1 MKCNNNKLFISEDYI
16 INLNKKDYHLN
27 KKNSSDN
34 LVLLQE
40 NVKNKILDKN
50 FKFPKVQTSVN
61 KDFKIKIN
69 SLISKKSLSKYRE
82 EIVDIVKQSKYL
94 RLLEDNT
101 GMLYLRYNEDL
112 EYEEEKYKQETL
124 IKDYI
129 LNNFPLLVS
138 YEFNSGMSK
147 DINKIVISIG
157 KEVDME

>member
-1 MKCNNNKLFISEDYI
+1 MKYNNKLFISEDYI
-16 INLNKKDYHLN
+16 INLNKQDKHLN
-27 KKNSSDN
+27 KKNSSVS

-40 NVKNKILDKN
+40 NIKNKILDKN
-50 FKFPKVQTSVN
+50 FKFPKIKTSVN
-61 KDFKIKIN
+61 EDFKIKIN
-69 SLISKKSLSKYRE
+69 SAISKKSLSKYKE
-82 EIVDIVKQSKYL
+82 EIIDIVKQSKYI

-101 GMLYLRYNEDL
+101 GMLYLRHNEDL
-112 EYEEEKYKQETL
+112 EDEDEKYKQETL

-157 KEVDME
+157 KEAGIE